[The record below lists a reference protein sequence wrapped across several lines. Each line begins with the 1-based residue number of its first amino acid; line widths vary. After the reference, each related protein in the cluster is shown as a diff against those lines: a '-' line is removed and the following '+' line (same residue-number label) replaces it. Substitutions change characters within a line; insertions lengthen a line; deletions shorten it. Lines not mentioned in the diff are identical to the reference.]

1 MTRVRWS
8 SSPPLHV
15 GERIRLTPGGPVRVI
30 VRVTPCAAYYGIE
43 SVSTYTVMD
52 RKTGEDREITR
63 TASKLEAISAYSF
76 VERVGEAS

>member
-1 MTRVRWS
+1 MSARGWTQ
-8 SSPPLHV
+8 PPALKLH
-15 GERIRLTPGGPVRVI
+15 ERIRLTPGGLVRVI
-30 VRVTPCAAYYGIE
+30 VRVTPCAAYYGVE

-63 TASKLEAISAYSF
+63 TAMKMEAISAYSF